1 MPVKF
6 NIKTKIKING
16 KEYTSPEEMPPDVRQ
31 IYEQAVTKGLVS
43 TQVNASPKITFNGQS
58 YNSLDEMPEN
68 VRRVYEN
75 LISTIDK
82 DQNGIPDALQSSGS
96 VSIQPVQPIQS
107 DYPVTSFSSQINPAE
122 SANPNRQLLLALIV
136 LGGLILLA
144 LLALLLF
151 MANR

>member
-1 MPVKF
+1 
-6 NIKTKIKING
+6 
-16 KEYTSPEEMPPDVRQ
+16 MPPDIRQ
-31 IYEQAVTKGLVS
+31 IYEQAVNKGLVS
-43 TQVNASPKITFNGQS
+43 TSQCQPKITSTAKLQQ
-58 YNSLDEMPEN
+58 LDEMPEN

-75 LISTIDK
+75 LVSTIDK
-82 DQNGIPDALQSSGS
+82 DQNGIPDARQSSGRS
-96 VSIQPVQPIQS
+96 P
-107 DYPVTSFSSQINPAE
+107 FSQYSQYRATTLSLHSHSINPAE